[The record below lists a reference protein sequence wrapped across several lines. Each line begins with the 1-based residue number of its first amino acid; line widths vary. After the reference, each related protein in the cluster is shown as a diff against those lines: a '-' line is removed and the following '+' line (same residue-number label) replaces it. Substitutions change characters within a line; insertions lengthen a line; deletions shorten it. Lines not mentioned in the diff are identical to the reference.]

1 MSGSYDAL
9 DMVRSRNGDDRAA
22 RRRSSESEERPA
34 AKESAK
40 EAEKPKDTSKKNSL
54 DREKTCPLLLRVFC
68 STSRHNPMIEYNRGK
83 KEVTTRYTS
92 RIHYRF
98 FSWLARER

>member
-22 RRRSSESEERPA
+22 RRRSSESEERPSA
-34 AKESAK
+34 AAAPASK
-40 EAEKPKDTSKKNSL
+40 EAEKPKEAKKNNAL

-68 STSRHNPMIEYNRGK
+68 STSRHNPMNEYNRGTK
-83 KEVTTRYTS
+83 SLLT
-92 RIHYRF
+92 
-98 FSWLARER
+98 